1 MSVRRLFRLWFP
13 DLGTLI
19 LSGVVLFLSVQCMPT
34 ARPSQ
39 IASHPLYRSPYLL
52 AASEDGKVAY
62 VSDRTARCI
71 VQIGKKG
78 TDTDFADK
86 IGVSPLFS
94 KLAEWPV
101 PGEPTGVAIT
111 ADGKRLFVALCD
123 TGEVAVLDTAGGHVQ
138 ARIATGVRPEG
149 LTLGKKT
156 GRLYVCN
163 RGEGSVSVIDAR
175 SLTQVGRVAV
185 IREPFFSALSPDE
198 TRLVVSN
205 ALPLGAA
212 TDEHLAAAVSVIDT
226 AKLQTIATVP
236 LPGGSTNLRGICV
249 DPTGAW
255 AYCVHAL
262 GRFNLPATQLERGWM
277 NTSAMSIIDL
287 RANKLYATVLL
298 DSINEGAA
306 DPCSVALS
314 PAGDFLYVA
323 LAGTSQVQRVDVKTL
338 HKLLAGDLT
347 PEVSGNVGQAN
358 TNVWLQIK
366 KDPAARADLS
376 YDLMAM
382 DLAGLLRRVP
392 SGGTGPRGLA
402 LCGKTLLAANY
413 FSGDIQ
419 SFDAAT
425 LRPLTQIS
433 VGSGPPEGL
442 ARRGE
447 RMFHDARLCFQK
459 WQSCATCHPDG
470 RSDGLRWDLLN
481 DGIGNPKRTRSMVRA
496 FDVHPMMS
504 MGVRADAGSAVRA
517 GFKFILFSE
526 PPEEVPQAVDAYLKN
541 LRPEPSPLLVKG
553 RLSDAARRGKAV
565 FEGKAQCESCHS
577 GAIHT
582 DMQSYS
588 VVDLAE
594 GDAKDSRF
602 YTPRLVE
609 LYRGG
614 PFLHDGRAATVKD
627 VLTTFN
633 KNDRHG
639 RTSNLT
645 PAELDNLIAFLL
657 SL

>member
-1 MSVRRLFRLWFP
+1 MTTFA
-13 DLGTLI
+13 TLI
-19 LSGVVLFLSVQCMPT
+19 LSGVVLFLTVQCVHTTNSPQT
-34 ARPSQ
+34 ASNP
-39 IASHPLYRSPYLL
+39 PYRSPYLL
-52 AASEDGKVAY
+52 AASEDGAVVYA
-62 VSDRTARCI
+62 SDRTARC
-71 VQIGKKG
+71 VVKLGKKG

-86 IGVSPLFS
+86 IGVSPRFA
-94 KLAEWPV
+94 KLADWPV
-101 PGEPTGVAIT
+101 PGEPAGMAIS
-111 ADGKRLFVALCD
+111 ADGKQLFVALCD
-123 TGEVAVLDTAGGHVQ
+123 TGEVAVLETGGGHVQ
-138 ARIATGVRPEG
+138 ARIAAGVRPEG
-149 LTLGKKT
+149 LALGKKT

-175 SLTQVGRVAV
+175 TLAQVARIGV
-185 IREPFFSALSPDE
+185 IREPFFAALSPDE
-198 TRLVVSN
+198 SRLVVSN

-212 TDEHLAAAVSVIDT
+212 TDENLAAEVSVIDT
-226 AKLQTIATVP
+226 VKLQTAAMVP

-255 AYCVHAL
+255 AYCVHAM
-262 GRFNLPATQLERGWM
+262 GRFNLPATQLDRGWM
-277 NTSAMSIIDL
+277 NTSALSIIDL
-287 RANKLYATVLL
+287 HANKLEATVLL

-306 DPCSVALS
+306 DPHAVALS
-314 PAGDFLYVA
+314 PGGDFLYVA
-323 LAGTSQVQRVDVKTL
+323 LAGTSQVQRVDLKTL

-347 PEVSGNVGQAN
+347 PEVSKDVGQAN
-358 TNVWLQIK
+358 TNVWQRIK
-366 KDPAARADLS
+366 KDPSAKAELAN
-376 YDLMAM
+376 DLMAM
-382 DLAGLLRRVP
+382 DLAGLLVRAP

-419 SFDAAT
+419 AFDAAT
-425 LRPLTQIS
+425 LRPLALVS
-433 VGSGPPEGL
+433 VGSGPAPDL

-447 RMFHDARLCFQK
+447 QMFHDARLCFQK

-481 DGIGNPKRTRSMVRA
+481 DGVGNPKRTRSMVGA

-504 MGVRADAGSAVRA
+504 MGVRADAGAAVRA
-517 GFKFILFSE
+517 GFKFILFAE

-541 LRPEPSPLLVKG
+541 LRPQPSPLLVQGK
-553 RLSDAARRGKAV
+553 LSEAARRGKAI
-565 FEGKAQCESCHS
+565 FQGKAQCEGCHN
-577 GAIHT
+577 GAIRT

-588 VVDLAE
+588 VVDPAE
-594 GDAKDSRF
+594 GDGKNDRF
-602 YTPRLVE
+602 FTPRLVE

-633 KNDRHG
+633 KNDQHG
-639 RTSNLT
+639 KTSDLT
-645 PAELDNLIAFLL
+645 PAELDDLIAFLL

>member
-1 MSVRRLFRLWFP
+1 
-13 DLGTLI
+13 
-19 LSGVVLFLSVQCMPT
+19 
-34 ARPSQ
+34 
-39 IASHPLYRSPYLL
+39 
-52 AASEDGKVAY
+52 
-62 VSDRTARCI
+62 
-71 VQIGKKG
+71 
-78 TDTDFADK
+78 
-86 IGVSPLFS
+86 
-94 KLAEWPV
+94 V
-101 PGEPTGVAIT
+101 PGEPTGVALW

-123 TGEVAVLDTAGGHVQ
+123 VGKVAVLDTGSGHVQ

-149 LTLGKKT
+149 LALGKKT

-175 SLTQVGRVAV
+175 SLTQVGRIGV
-185 IREPFFSALSPDE
+185 IREPFFAALSPDE
-198 TRLVVSN
+198 SRLVVSN

-212 TDEHLAAAVSVIDT
+212 TDEHLAAAVSIIDT
-226 AKLQTIATVP
+226 VKLQTIASVT
-236 LPGGSTNLRGICV
+236 LPSGSTNLRGICV

-277 NTSAMSIIDL
+277 NTSALSIIDL

-306 DPCSVALS
+306 DPHAVALS
-314 PAGDFLYVA
+314 PAGEFLYVA
-323 LAGTSQVQRVDVKTL
+323 LAGASQVERVDVKTL

-347 PEVSGNVGQAN
+347 PEVSGNIGQAN
-358 TNVWLQIK
+358 TNVWQRIK
-366 KDPAARADLS
+366 KDPAAKADLV

-382 DLAGLLRRVP
+382 DLAGLLVRAP
-392 SGGTGPRGLA
+392 SGGTGPRGVA

-419 SFDAAT
+419 TFDAAT
-425 LRPLTQIS
+425 LRPLALMS
-433 VGSGPPEGL
+433 VGSGPSEGL

-481 DGIGNPKRTRSMVRA
+481 DGIGNPKRTRSMVRT

-504 MGVRADAGSAVRA
+504 MGVRADAGVAVRA
-517 GFKFILFSE
+517 GFKFILFADV
-526 PPEEVPQAVDAYLKN
+526 PENCPQAVDAYLKN

-553 RLSDAARRGKAV
+553 RLCEAARRGKAI
-565 FEGKAQCESCHS
+565 FEGKAQCQGCHS

-582 DMQSYS
+582 DMQPYS
-588 VVDLAE
+588 VIEPAE
-594 GDAKDSRF
+594 GDGKNDRF
-602 YTPRLVE
+602 FTPRLVE

-639 RTSNLT
+639 RISNLT
-645 PAELDNLIAFLL
+645 PAELDDLIAFLL